1 MQIDGKLIEWIN
13 SNNDIHHSYVNKII
27 REQVV
32 LSNPKIK
39 ADNLSNQINY
49 IKQIVKVF
57 SKKPW
62 VTQKEISEKLK
73 LKKNQLLEINE
84 IISETDLLQNLILK
98 SGYAKKYWNS
108 IIPFSNL
115 TEKTIKN
122 EYSFP
127 KRIALFPGVSC
138 MFYCGFCGRNQKAK
152 YPLNIVSDSLEMFKK
167 LFDESPEYTSYSVSG
182 GLEPLTNPKLGEL
195 VDHANYKRIKLPII
209 TNGYSLTE
217 GFLDK
222 NPGIWKADSLRI
234 SLYGVDEDS
243 YEFITRVRKGFKQ
256 VYNNSISF
264 LKKRNEKNKSMKFG
278 FNFII
283 IPENLH
289 QLLEIPKL
297 VKNINDEVKNG
308 QGVNFLT
315 LRDDYQ
321 SVTDH
326 SLNRDT
332 ERKYRLEKSMNHE
345 ERKKLQENIL
355 KFEELKKKLCPDLY
369 VDYGYSLETLF
380 KGQVDSGLI
389 KVKGTEMRKFGF
401 TQISVAIDLHGDVFL
416 FREAGFLN
424 RQGNEKMI
432 IGRISKNKSLEDVIK
447 TFLKEN
453 KPLKFEND
461 DSRFM
466 DSFDHVLTALVNQ
479 AEKDN
484 DFEIP
489 FSLGPIRSRKKN
501 IKMRIGNNW
510 YSDIT

>member
-1 MQIDGKLIEWIN
+1 MKIDAKLIEWIN
-13 SNNDIHHSYVNKII
+13 SHNEIHSDYVNKKIYEQII
-27 REQVV
+27 LNNQ
-32 LSNPKIK
+32 KIEK
-39 ADNLSNQINY
+39 ENLTNQIEN
-49 IKQIVKVF
+49 IKHIVKVF
-57 SKKPW
+57 SNKPW
-62 VTQKEISEKLK
+62 ITQKEISERLN
-73 LKKNQLLEINE
+73 LKKNQLLKINE

-115 TEKTIKN
+115 TEKTLKN

-127 KRIALFPGVSC
+127 KRIALLPGVSC

-152 YPLNIVSDSLEMFKK
+152 YPLNIVNDSLEMYQR
-167 LFDESPEYTSYSVSG
+167 LFDESPDYASYSVSG
-182 GLEPLTNPKLGEL
+182 GLEPLTNPKLGKL
-195 VDHANYKRIKLPII
+195 VDHAKLKGIKLPII

-217 GFLDK
+217 GFLNK

-234 SLYGVDEDS
+234 SLYGIDDNS

-264 LKKRNEKNKSMKFG
+264 LKNRNEKNKSMKFG
-278 FNFII
+278 YNFII

-297 VKNINDEVKNG
+297 IKNINEEVKNG
-308 QGVNFLT
+308 EGVNFLT

-321 SVTDH
+321 SVTDQ
-326 SLNRDT
+326 STDKDT
-332 ERKYRLEKSMNHE
+332 ERKYRLDKSMNYD
-345 ERKKLQENIL
+345 ERKKLQENIF
-355 KFEELKKKLCPDLY
+355 KFEELRSKMCPNLY

-389 KVKGTEMRKFGF
+389 KVKGKEMRKFGF
-401 TQISVAIDLHGDVFL
+401 TQISIAIDLYGDVFL

-424 RQGNEKMI
+424 REGNQKMI
-432 IGRISKNKSLEDVIK
+432 IGRISKNKSLEEVIK
-447 TFLKEN
+447 KFLEEN

-479 AEKDN
+479 AEKDKE
-484 DFEIP
+484 FEIP
-489 FSLGPIRSRKKN
+489 FNLGPIRSRKEN

-510 YSDIT
+510 YSEIT